1 MRWGVLG
8 TASIATRSVMPAIQN
23 IEENTLVAVASRS
36 RERAE
41 AVAGSFGISAHG
53 DYESLIERVDID
65 AVYIPLPNSMHFEWV
80 CRALEA
86 GKHVL
91 VEKSAFV
98 TLDEAEKAVA
108 LARQKKLAIVEN
120 FQFQHHSQHRVVRK
134 LLEDGAIGDVR
145 AFRAS
150 FGFPPFG
157 GDQNIRYKREL
168 GGGALL
174 DSGAYTLKATSF
186 LFGNGFKIKAAHL
199 SYNEDLG
206 VDWFGGAFLVDE
218 EKNILSEVAWGFDNF
233 YQCNYE
239 IWGATGKL
247 SVTRAYTAKSDF
259 KPELIL
265 EQSGGSRRLTLDA
278 DDHFSN
284 MLKVFNRSINEGR
297 IEEGLTDILSQA
309 RCIEEVKRFGG
320 WRDWPHESRCL
331 PSLRKIDP
339 ILRNEEI

>member
-1 MRWGVLG
+1 MRWGVIG
-8 TASIATRSVMPAIQN
+8 TASIATRSVMPAIRS

-36 RERAE
+36 RETAH
-41 AVAGSFGISAHG
+41 AVASSFGISAHG
-53 DYESLIERVDID
+53 SYESLLERGDID
-65 AVYIPLPNSMHFEWV
+65 AVYIPLPNSLHFEWV
-80 CRALEA
+80 CKALEA

-91 VEKSAFV
+91 VEKTAFV

-120 FQFQHHSQHRVVRK
+120 FQFQHHSQHRFVRK
-134 LLEDGAIGDVR
+134 LLEDNAIGDVR

-186 LFGNGFKIKAAHL
+186 LFGHGFEVKAAHL
-199 SYNEDLG
+199 SYNEIVG

-218 EKNILSEVAWGFDNF
+218 EKDIFSEVAWGFDNF

-247 SVTRAYTAKSDF
+247 TATRAYTAKSDF
-259 KPELIL
+259 KPVLIL
-265 EQSGGSRRLTLDA
+265 EQGSGSQQLALEP
-278 DDHFSN
+278 DDHFRN
-284 MLKVFNRSINEGR
+284 MLKFFNRSIYEGR
-297 IEEGLTDILSQA
+297 IEEGLMEIISQA
-309 RCIEEVKRFGG
+309 KCIEAVKALGG
-320 WRDWPHESRCL
+320 WRA
-331 PSLRKIDP
+331 
-339 ILRNEEI
+339 